1 MVKQVGPAP
10 GTPTTNLAF
19 EAASIDW
26 LPGARIP
33 SWPGT
38 LGGPFAEAGDTFAVR
53 PASPQLDDN
62 ERRLEQI
69 DSNEPPPGGA

>member
-19 EAASIDW
+19 EAAVNDW

-38 LGGPFAEAGDTFAVR
+38 LGGPFEEAGDTFAAR
-53 PASPQLDDN
+53 PASPTPNDT
-62 ERRLEQI
+62 ERRLEQT
-69 DSNEPPPGGA
+69 DSHQPTIGDA